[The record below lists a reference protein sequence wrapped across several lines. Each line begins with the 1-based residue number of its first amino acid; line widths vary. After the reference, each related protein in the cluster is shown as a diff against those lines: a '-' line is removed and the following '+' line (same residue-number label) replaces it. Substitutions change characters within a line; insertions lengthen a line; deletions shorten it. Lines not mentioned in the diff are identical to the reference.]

1 MKECMHNRNIEF
13 YFDKQLESSI
23 YDLIKEKKSKVLKI
37 DHGDSFVWL
46 KRSRATKSNLLL
58 KVMSS
63 ICDIKGLMSV
73 ESKTKEEALCYEVSK
88 LQYFKRSG
96 IPVPEVIGCNKEFF
110 ALENTG
116 RNIRSYLRDENVSN
130 IESEN
135 TIEKCLNIL
144 SSMHNMGEYHA
155 GSQVKN
161 YTIKD
166 DTVSA
171 IDFEDSFSNSMN
183 INDIQYRDIFLF
195 LVSLTDLKREI
206 NYKEIIDIY
215 KSNTNNKTIDQELK
229 KSAWKLNFLTKI
241 IEINAINNRV
251 GNDAIYSY
259 NLIKGLQKL

>member
-1 MKECMHNRNIEF
+1 MHDRNIEF
-13 YFDKQLESSI
+13 YFDKQLESRI
-23 YDLIKEKKSKVLKI
+23 QDLLKEKQSKVFKL

-46 KRSRATKSNLLL
+46 KKSRATKSNLLL
-58 KVMSS
+58 KVVSS
-63 ICDIKGLMSV
+63 VCNIKGLMSV

-88 LQYFKRSG
+88 LQSFKKSG
-96 IPVPEVIGCNKEFF
+96 IPVPEVVGCNKEFF
-110 ALENTG
+110 VLENTG
-116 RNIRSYLRDENVSN
+116 RNIRSYLRDENVSD

-144 SSMHNMGEYHA
+144 SSIHNMGDYHA

-166 DTVSA
+166 DIVTA
-171 IDFEDSFSNSMN
+171 IDFEDSFSSSIN
-183 INDIQYRDIFLF
+183 INNIQYRDIFLF
-195 LVSLTDLKREI
+195 LVSLADLKREI

-229 KSAWKLNFLTKI
+229 KAAWKLNFLTKM
-241 IEINAINNRV
+241 IEVNAINRRV

-259 NLIKGLQKL
+259 NLIKDLQKL